1 MTYAKYK
8 PAPISMGK
16 LHYFSYI
23 VYFLLLQMESSFR
36 HKDKAFKNVF
46 KGTVL
51 VNALMVRNYEM
62 SLQTSAIGTLARYSS
77 NLEVKLSCD
86 SCIETKF
93 TSRLLSSCG
102 HVSYFHPRFLGRR
115 NCRHCSLHNLVI
127 IQTLSF
133 GVLLFQH
140 NLCATFPH

>member
-8 PAPISMGK
+8 PAPISMSK

-23 VYFLLLQMESSFR
+23 VDLFVLQMESSLR

-77 NLEVKLSCD
+77 KLEVKFNSNGCL
-86 SCIETKF
+86 ETKF
-93 TSRLLSSCG
+93 TSHWLSFCDHAS
-102 HVSYFHPRFLGRR
+102 HFHPRLLGRR
-115 NCRHCSLHNLVI
+115 RCRHCSLHNLVI

-133 GVLLFQH
+133 GVLLFRQ
-140 NLCATFPH
+140 